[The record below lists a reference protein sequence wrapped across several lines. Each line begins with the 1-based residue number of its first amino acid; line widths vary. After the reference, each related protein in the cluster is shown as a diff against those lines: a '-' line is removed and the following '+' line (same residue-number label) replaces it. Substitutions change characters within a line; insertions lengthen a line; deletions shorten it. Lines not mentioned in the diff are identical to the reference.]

1 MEFKNQYLTFSE
13 YQQLGG
19 TLSESAFK
27 LLEFE
32 SRKEVDRLTFGR
44 LISLPTQ
51 IEEVKLCVFKLIGVI
66 NENKSTIKS
75 ESIDGYSITLM
86 DKKDLKIVLNDLI
99 DKYLS
104 ECLLDDGTPY
114 LYRGV

>member
-1 MEFKNQYLTFSE
+1 MEFNNQYLTHAE
-13 YQQLGG
+13 YKALGG
-19 TLSESAFK
+19 KLSESAFD

-32 SRKEVDRLTFGR
+32 ARKEVDRLTFGR

-75 ESIDGYSITLM
+75 ESVDGYNITML
-86 DKKDLKIVLNDLI
+86 DKKELEKVITRTI
-99 DKYLS
+99 ESYLS
-104 ECLLDDGTPY
+104 ECYLEDGTPY
-114 LYRGV
+114 LYRG

>member
-1 MEFKNQYLTFSE
+1 MEFENQYLIYDE
-13 YQQLGG
+13 YQELGG

-32 SRKEVDRLTFGR
+32 ARKEVDRLTFGR

-66 NENKSTIKS
+66 NENKSTIKN
-75 ESIDGYSITLM
+75 ESVDGYSITLM
-86 DKKDLKIVLNDLI
+86 DKKDLESVLNGLI
-99 DKYLS
+99 EKYLS
-104 ECLLDDGTPY
+104 ECVLDDGTPY